1 MKKITT
7 LILVICSA
15 LPVFSKTVSG
25 YVYGKQDKRKIPLV
39 GAFIKELNQPNGTVT
54 EENGFFTID
63 VQENTQYLVVTYV
76 SFLTDTVDITGK
88 EAVEIVL
95 NQDPANLGVVNI
107 NRRRNTFGIRTLDAK
122 TTFQLREQEFQKA
135 ACCNLSESFENAP
148 SIDVSFTDAV
158 TGTKQIKM
166 LGLDGVYS
174 AITREMIP
182 AVRGLNSFYGLS
194 FIPASWVES
203 IQITKGAGSVVNGYE
218 SISGQINIEMKKPFG
233 KDQLMVDQF
242 VSESGRTETD
252 FMIRKDLSKNL
263 ATSFFGRYGARPFAM
278 DRNGD
283 NFLDNPLSSQ
293 YQFMNRWQ
301 FATDKGIEGQFS
313 ASYNNDTKQAGQ
325 TGVESLYVVNIDNE
339 QVDLWAKLGKTYK
352 DKPYKSF
359 GSQYA
364 FNTVN
369 STTVY
374 GNDTNSRSLKTKGST
389 AYVNLMYQ
397 SIFGNTM
404 HSYKTGVSVL
414 SDWTDESLDSL
425 HFERNEV
432 VPGMYFEYTWK
443 PDSQFIMVAGVRG
456 DVSSIFGFFPT
467 YRLHLKRTSKSEKTT
482 WRLSFGNGWRTPNIL
497 AQNQNL
503 FFSSREIRY
512 EDNSTFG
519 YGLIQEKAWNMGLS
533 LHKKLK
539 IRYIPTDLTI
549 DFFRSQF
556 ENELLVNRETSN
568 VFTFSEQ
575 KNGTISNSLQAQL
588 DLKPARRTEI
598 RLAYR
603 MFDVTSV
610 YQNTRLMKPL
620 LSKHRGFINITQQNR
635 KKWQFSTTLQLYGQ
649 QRIPGYIFG
658 TMQQG
663 DVAKYSPSFPLWG
676 AQVSKT
682 ISKRPIEWYLGVENI
697 LNYRQD
703 NPIIGYEN
711 PFGASFDATN
721 IWGPIFGRMIY
732 GGFRYRIK
740 IKDEH
745 Q

>member
-1 MKKITT
+1 MVV
-7 LILVICSA
+7 ILSSLTA
-15 LPVFSKTVSG
+15 SSKSLNG
-25 YVYGKQDKRKIPLV
+25 YVYGQQDKRKLPLV
-39 GAFIKELNQPNGTVT
+39 GALIKELNKPNGTIT
-54 EENGFFTID
+54 DGNGFFTIELEAETNFII
-63 VQENTQYLVVTYV
+63 VSYV
-76 SFLTDTVDITGK
+76 SYLSDTIDVNGK
-88 EAVEIVL
+88 EAVEIL
-95 NQDPANLGVVNI
+95 LQPDPANLGVVNI
-107 NRRRNTFGIRTLDAK
+107 DKRRNTFGIRTMDPK

-218 SISGQINIEMKKPFG
+218 SISGQINIEMKRPFG

-252 FMIRKDLSKNL
+252 FMVRKDLSKNV
-263 ATSFFGRYGARPFAM
+263 ATSFFGRYAARPLAM

-301 FATDKGIEGQFS
+301 FASDKGYEGQFS
-313 ASYNNDTKQAGQ
+313 ASYNKDEKEAGQ
-325 TGVESLYVVNIDNE
+325 TSVESPYVVQIDNE

-364 FNTVN
+364 FNSVK
-369 STTVY
+369 SQTVY
-374 GNDTNSRSLKTKGST
+374 GNDTNSRTLTTTGKT
-389 AYVNLMYQ
+389 AFVNLMYQ

-414 SDWTDESLDSL
+414 SDLTNESLDSL
-425 HFERNEV
+425 HFERNEI
-432 VPGMYFEYTWK
+432 VPGVYFEYTWK
-443 PDSQFIMVAGVRG
+443 PDSQSIIVAGVRG
-456 DVSSIFGFFPT
+456 DVSNIFGFFPT
-467 YRLHLKRTSKSEKTT
+467 YRLHLKRNSKSEKTT

-512 EDNSTFG
+512 LDNSMFG
-519 YGLIQEKAWNMGLS
+519 YGLIQEKAWNMGVS

-539 IRYIPTDLTI
+539 ITYIPTDLTI

-568 VFTFSEQ
+568 VFTFMEQ
-575 KNGTISNSLQAQL
+575 KNGTISNSLQAQV

-610 YQNTRLMKPL
+610 YQYTRLMKPL
-620 LSKHRGFINITQQNR
+620 LAKHRGFINITQQNR

-649 QRIPGYIFG
+649 QRIPGYTFG

-663 DVAKYSPSFPLWG
+663 DIAKYSPGFPLWG

-711 PFGASFDATN
+711 PFGGSFDATN
-721 IWGPIFGRMIY
+721 IWGPIFGRMVY